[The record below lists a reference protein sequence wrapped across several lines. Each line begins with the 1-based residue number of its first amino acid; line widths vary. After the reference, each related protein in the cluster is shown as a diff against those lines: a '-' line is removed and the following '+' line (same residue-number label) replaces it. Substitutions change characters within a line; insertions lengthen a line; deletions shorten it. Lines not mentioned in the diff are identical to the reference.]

1 MAFVLCDHFGLDTSE
16 YSFGYIA
23 SYADKDFDELKSI
36 LVNIQSTAHEM
47 IEQLEPVF
55 KEKLH
60 MIEMKSKYI
69 TPLEMEQMNHD
80 IVIQVSSL
88 MEQYKDALNDPNVS
102 TSDIHEMVDQQIY
115 DVINSKLEYSDQ
127 AFLFG
132 NNHDYYQTLR
142 TICFEAFMDPNF
154 DLSKN
159 WFIENSIEHRNYE
172 LFEQIAQPLLTNDA
186 YYMKYAT
193 PGFMDLNVEIID
205 ENRFAMAHNYELNGD
220 LMADP
225 DIEFTVDKD
234 NRLLYPQSYQ
244 QDNLQFYERVDG
256 DPFRANELNRFMN
269 QWIHNIQEQ
278 KYKVETVYTDEFELS
293 TKENPSGVRKFCKEH
308 GIAKMAPKNKELER

>member
-1 MAFVLCDHFGLDTSE
+1 
-16 YSFGYIA
+16 
-23 SYADKDFDELKSI
+23 
-36 LVNIQSTAHEM
+36 M
-47 IEQLEPVF
+47 IEQLEPIF

-60 MIEMKSKYI
+60 MIEIKNKYI
-69 TPLEMEQMNHD
+69 TPLEMEHMNHD

-88 MEQYKDALNDPNVS
+88 MEQYKEALDDPNVS
-102 TSDIHEMVDQQIY
+102 TSDIHEMVDQKIY
-115 DVINSKLEYSDQ
+115 DVINSKPAYSDQ

-142 TICFEAFMDPNF
+142 TVCFEAFTNPNF

-159 WFIENSIEHRNYE
+159 RFIENSIEHRNYE
-172 LFEQIAQPLLTNDA
+172 LFEQIAQPLLTKDA
-186 YYMKYAT
+186 YYIKYTT
-193 PGFMDLNVEIID
+193 PGFMDLNVEIIE
-205 ENRFAMAHNYELNGD
+205 ENRLAMAHNYELNGD

-225 DIEFTVDKD
+225 DIEFTVDKE

-256 DPFRANELNRFMN
+256 NPFRANELNRFMN

-308 GIAKMAPKNKELER
+308 GIAKMAPKSKELER

>member
-1 MAFVLCDHFGLDTSE
+1 
-16 YSFGYIA
+16 
-23 SYADKDFDELKSI
+23 
-36 LVNIQSTAHEM
+36 
-47 IEQLEPVF
+47 
-55 KEKLH
+55 
-60 MIEMKSKYI
+60 
-69 TPLEMEQMNHD
+69 
-80 IVIQVSSL
+80 
-88 MEQYKDALNDPNVS
+88 
-102 TSDIHEMVDQQIY
+102 
-115 DVINSKLEYSDQ
+115 
-127 AFLFG
+127 
-132 NNHDYYQTLR
+132 
-142 TICFEAFMDPNF
+142 
-154 DLSKN
+154 
-159 WFIENSIEHRNYE
+159 
-172 LFEQIAQPLLTNDA
+172 
-186 YYMKYAT
+186 MKYAT
-193 PGFMDLNVEIID
+193 PGFMDLNVELID
-205 ENRFAMAHNYELNGD
+205 ENHFAMAHNYELNGD